1 MEKLKADVVVMG
13 TGGAGMAASIAAAE
27 GGAKV
32 VLLEKRK
39 IFGGISVTGMGIFA
53 VESRLQR
60 LKNVPYTKDEVF
72 KLFMERTHWQA
83 DARLVRAYIDK
94 TASTIEWLEGMGVQ
108 FQLLDIHTF
117 PGCLNQTGH
126 IVVTPQGLKLQGGIS
141 FHMIKAMKDRAEK
154 LGVDIHLAT
163 AFKKIVQ
170 ERGRITKVFAQG
182 AEEIEVGTKA
192 VVIAAGGYVHDKK
205 MMAKYGGLEL
215 GKDFNIMHNIPLTGE
230 GIRMAWE
237 LGAVPDGMYP
247 QLCNLNIAVSELLEH
262 VNEAKGSRFVGRPR
276 PNIMMASGQPYLWVN
291 LHGVRFVDEGLG
303 NGPYMAYALVRQ
315 KNRTC
320 FTIIDN
326 DTKRH
331 LQEEGVDVVGYMD
344 VSPKMGDLDA
354 DIKAAVNEGGTFAHS
369 AGSIKELAAKTGI
382 NPVTLQ
388 QTIDAYNTYYD
399 KGHDEMF
406 AKNPKYLRPV
416 RKPPFYAIRRI
427 GFGYGTIGGIKIN
440 ERAEAIDKESE
451 PIPGLY
457 AAGDCANGTH
467 TYDYPLVYVLWGS
480 TLGFAINSGR
490 IAGENAATYV
500 KSVK

>member
-13 TGGAGMAASIAAAE
+13 SGGAGMAAAIAAAE

-60 LKNVPYTKDEVF
+60 LKNVPYTRDEIF
-72 KLFMERTHWQA
+72 RLFMERTHWQA

-94 TASTIEWLEGMGVQ
+94 TASTIEWLENMGVQ

-154 LGVDIHLAT
+154 LGVDVRLGA
-163 AFKKIVQ
+163 AVKKIVQ
-170 ERGRITKVFAQG
+170 ARGRITKVLAQG
-182 AEEIEVGTKA
+182 ADELEVGTKA
-192 VVIAAGGYVHDKK
+192 VVIAAGGYAHNKK
-205 MMAKYGGLEL
+205 MMAKHGGLEL
-215 GKDFNIMHNIPLTGE
+215 GKDFNIMHSIPLTGE
-230 GIRMAWE
+230 GIQMAWE

-247 QLCNLNIAVSELLEH
+247 QLCNISIAVAQLEH
-262 VNEAKGSRFVGRPR
+262 VNESKGSRFVGMPR
-276 PNIMMASGQPYLWVN
+276 PNIVMTARQPYLWVN

-331 LQEEGVDVVGYMD
+331 LQQEGVDVVGYMD
-344 VSPKMGDLDA
+344 VSPLLGDLDG
-354 DIKAAVNEGGTFAHS
+354 DIKTALAEGDDYAHS
-369 AGSIKELAAKTGI
+369 AGSVKELAAKTGI
-382 NPVTLQ
+382 DPVALQ
-388 QTIDAYNTYYD
+388 KTIETYNTYCD
-399 KGHDEMF
+399 KGHDETF
-406 AKNPKYLRPV
+406 AKNPRFLRPV
-416 RKPPFYAIRRI
+416 RKPPFYAIRCT

-440 ERAEAIDKESE
+440 ERAEAVDKDSE

-467 TYDYPLVYVLWGS
+467 TYNYPLVYVLWGS
-480 TLGFAINSGR
+480 TLSFAINSGR
-490 IAGENAATYV
+490 IAGESAAAYV
-500 KSVK
+500 KSLR